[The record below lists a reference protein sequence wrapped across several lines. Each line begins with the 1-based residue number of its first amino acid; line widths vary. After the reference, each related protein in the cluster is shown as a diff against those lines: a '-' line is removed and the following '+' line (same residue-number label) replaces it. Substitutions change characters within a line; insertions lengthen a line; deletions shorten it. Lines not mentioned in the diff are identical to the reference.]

1 MIKSI
6 QQFEESGIKKLE
18 KIIESFMKN
27 PKDMA
32 SFVYGIRDEVIALG
46 LDLIKE
52 TLEDCNQMLRDSVK
66 RKQSWE
72 VVRTDEKKLTTCLG
86 TVCFE
91 KTLFRNKQTRESAYL
106 LDRIIGI
113 ESHERLTEDAEAKLL
128 EEAVQTSYRKAGE
141 ETSLTDEV
149 SKQTVKNKLHKL
161 TFPQQKEEQPKKK
174 AVEFLYIDADEDHVS
189 LQFKEKKG
197 DLEIGENNWKNNCV
211 LAKLVYVY
219 EGIEPE
225 SPKSKRHKLVNPH
238 YFSGVYDGAD
248 NAKLWDEV
256 YAYLDSHYDLKKV
269 KKIYLNADGG
279 TWIQSGKKRIA
290 GITSVL
296 DEFHL
301 QKYLLKMTS
310 HLKDSVDDARKELCD
325 AIKSGTKADF
335 QSVVE
340 RLKVCAETEAI
351 EKRIEESGAY
361 ILSNWTAAKIRLKDR
376 ETVKGCSAEG
386 HVSHVLSS
394 RMSSRPM
401 GWSRTGVDK
410 MAHLRAYYWNGGDML
425 ELVRQQERELPVAA
439 GTENEVLSCESM
451 LRWERHRH
459 NKLGKYIESINH
471 SVSTEV
477 KKYAWFHAHIWG
489 L

>member
-1 MIKSI
+1 M
-6 QQFEESGIKKLE
+6 
-18 KIIESFMKN
+18 
-27 PKDMA
+27 
-32 SFVYGIRDEVIALG
+32 
-46 LDLIKE
+46 
-52 TLEDCNQMLRDSVK
+52 
-66 RKQSWE
+66 
-72 VVRTDEKKLTTCLG
+72 
-86 TVCFE
+86 
-91 KTLFRNKQTRESAYL
+91 FRNKQTRESAYL

-197 DLEIGENNWKNNCV
+197 DLETGENNWKNNCV

-279 TWIQSGKKRIA
+279 TWIQSGKR
-290 GITSVL
+290 G
-296 DEFHL
+296 L
-301 QKYLLKMTS
+301 QGSPVYWMNS
-310 HLKDSVDDARKELCD
+310 IC
-325 AIKSGTKADF
+325 KSI
-335 QSVVE
+335 
-340 RLKVCAETEAI
+340 C
-351 EKRIEESGAY
+351 
-361 ILSNWTAAKIRLKDR
+361 
-376 ETVKGCSAEG
+376 
-386 HVSHVLSS
+386 
-394 RMSSRPM
+394 
-401 GWSRTGVDK
+401 
-410 MAHLRAYYWNGGDML
+410 
-425 ELVRQQERELPVAA
+425 
-439 GTENEVLSCESM
+439 
-451 LRWERHRH
+451 
-459 NKLGKYIESINH
+459 
-471 SVSTEV
+471 
-477 KKYAWFHAHIWG
+477 
-489 L
+489 